1 MVGPGSRVFGK
12 YEVVRRIAVGGM
24 GEIFLARQTGVV
36 DRLVILKSLLPQLA
50 SDSQALA
57 QFLDE
62 ARILGSINHPN
73 VCALFDVGEWEDLY
87 FIAMEYINGVDIS
100 LILKFCEENKKRLP
114 PLTSAHI
121 VREAALGLDAAHTA
135 TDATGVPLRVVH
147 RDISP
152 HNIMVRQDGLT
163 KVVDFGVA
171 VAENRM
177 QKTEAGL
184 LKGKL
189 GYMPPEQIKGAP
201 VDPKADQFSL
211 GVVLWEMLTQR
222 RLFVGENAAQ
232 VFMRILK
239 EPVPAPSSLVP
250 DIPKELDAIVLRM
263 TANEPVER
271 FARLADASTAIRR
284 LIEQYKSPDNAVQQ
298 LIRATVGPELTA
310 RLKDLASTPRVEA
323 PSRPMP
329 AAPGAGTPTGTPV
342 AGGSTTAPGAF
353 CGSCGTQAQG
363 GDRFCRVCGAT
374 IGTGTNP
381 KATLPAASGSAT
393 GVVPRVDVLGSRT
406 GVVRRDDASSS
417 PGSQPPSAA
426 GGTPMGTRA
435 AATEVAVVA
444 GLVEVLEGG
453 QVAVAPADA
462 RAAAFAVLDDTAAR
476 VGLTVTRS
484 EDGRFSIACVGDDA
498 IARAVTFA
506 RGNARVAAR
515 AGRNVLLRMAVA
527 AEASATPD
535 QLQGL
540 RDVGA
545 VLIDNCAPGATIIV
559 DGARQRGG
567 DPPTT
572 RSATVRQRDGTSVV
586 AHELVLPRRLVG
598 RTEEVAL
605 LDSTLEA
612 GARDKKAQQLMFL
625 GDGGIGKTALL
636 EGGQAFARDRA
647 FLVGFARG
655 ARVSEPLALDL
666 LRQLVRTVSLD
677 LLANERLTGSW
688 TRAVDVIGLAP
699 AFAARLK
706 GLIDDDADETLKDIP
721 PVRRRSV
728 IKASVLAFFEKLT
741 DRAPV
746 ALFVDDLHKGDVQ
759 SFEFLGEL
767 GARLGDRRLV
777 LVTAGRPVQGERVLP
792 LAKRATL
799 GPLKPADV
807 VAVAGLLLSSPVVDP
822 LAGVVVSRANGNP
835 LLITLVL
842 RQLTA
847 MRQLAMSPQGIQLM
861 ADPDRLGL
869 PPTPAGIIHAN
880 HATLPPE
887 AQTVVLAAA
896 HLGQVFE
903 SMQLAR
909 VVDGVKDIATALKV
923 LADSGIIESIGTELW
938 AFKSTVEL
946 ETIPGRLDA
955 MQGRRLQQRVA
966 DVLAKDAEG
975 RFTIEVGERLALHLQ
990 AAEARQ
996 RAADVSLLV
1005 ADRAMLLGLFE
1016 LAGDHYRRA
1025 LSQDWRTLSATPG
1038 AEDKAIRVLRDAALA
1053 TAAMTEVDPASAV
1066 DIVAPVLKGVP
1077 PLLGTHARVE
1087 ALRQRG
1093 LAYCRAKRFSEAEGC
1108 LDEGLETLQGHYDDA
1123 IAAGVLIDL
1132 AACLEQRGDADSAL
1146 SQLQEALRILSRVPV
1161 DRRDRAFDGLLLLG
1175 RLGLRQRQ
1183 FDPAKQALTAAIE
1196 EALRTGRVT
1205 AEADGRAL
1213 MASLHQAQGNLDA
1226 AVAETDIALGLAEKV
1241 GDPVLEARLHQ
1252 QRGRALVAL
1261 GRRGDAAAAISR
1273 ALACARAGQW
1283 DEGVSA
1289 AQQLLAVVGG

>member
-1 MVGPGSRVFGK
+1 MVGAGSLVFGK

-73 VCALFDVGEWEDLY
+73 ICALFDVGEWEDVY

-100 LILKFCEENKKRLP
+100 VVLRFCEDNKKRLP
-114 PLTSAHI
+114 PLTSAHM
-121 VREAALGLDAAHTA
+121 VREAALGLDAAHLA

-177 QKTEAGL
+177 QKTEAGM

-189 GYMPPEQIKGAP
+189 GYMPPEQIRGSP

-222 RLFVGENAAQ
+222 RLFVGDNAAQ

-239 EPVPAPSSLVP
+239 GTVPAPSSLVP

-271 FARLADASTAIRR
+271 FARLTDASTAIRR
-284 LIEQYKSPDNAVQQ
+284 VLEQYKSPDNSVQQ
-298 LIRATVGPELTA
+298 LIRATVGPELNA
-310 RLKDLASTPRVEA
+310 RLKELASTPRVEA
-323 PSRPMP
+323 PARMTQPS
-329 AAPGAGTPTGTPV
+329 ATGTPTGTP
-342 AGGSTTAPGAF
+342 SSSLGAF
-353 CGSCGTQAQG
+353 CGACGSPVPG

-374 IGTGTNP
+374 IGTGSNP
-381 KATLPAASGSAT
+381 RAVLPGSGSGT
-393 GVVPRVDVLGSRT
+393 VPRLDVLGTRT
-406 GVVRRDDASSS
+406 NVVRRDDGT
-417 PGSQPPSAA
+417 GSQTGAPAA
-426 GGTPMGTRA
+426 GVSVGTPMGIRA
-435 AATEVAVVA
+435 TTTELAVVA

-453 QVAVAPADA
+453 QINVASTEA
-462 RAAAFAVLDDTAAR
+462 RAAAFAVLDDMAVRQGVVADQHA
-476 VGLTVTRS
+476 
-484 EDGRFSIACVGDDA
+484 DGRFSMAFIGDGA
-498 IARAVTFA
+498 IAKAVAVA
-506 RGNARVAAR
+506 RSNARMAAR
-515 AGRNVLLRMAVA
+515 AGADVMLRMAVA
-527 AEASATPD
+527 CEQAATPTPD
-535 QLQGL
+535 QVQALKATGVEL
-540 RDVGA
+540 V
-545 VLIDNCAPGATIIV
+545 DNCAPGSTIIV
-559 DGARQRGG
+559 DAARQRGG
-567 DPPTT
+567 DPATT
-572 RSATVRQRDGTSVV
+572 RSAMVRMRDGGSVV
-586 AHELVLPRRLVG
+586 AHELALPRRLMG
-598 RTEEVAL
+598 RSHDVVL
-605 LDSTLEA
+605 IDSTLEA
-612 GARDKKAQQLMFL
+612 VARDKKPQQLMFL
-625 GDGGIGKTALL
+625 GDSGIGKSALL
-636 EGGQAFARDRA
+636 EVGQAFARDRS

-655 ARVSEPLALDL
+655 ARIAEPLALDL
-666 LRQLVRTVSLD
+666 LRQLVRTVCLD
-677 LLANERLTGSW
+677 LLARERLSGTWS
-688 TRAVDVIGLAP
+688 RAIDLVGIAP
-699 AFAARLK
+699 AFASRLK
-706 GLIDDDADETLKDIP
+706 ALIDEDTDANLKDVP
-721 PVRRRSV
+721 AVRRRSV
-728 IKASVLAFFEKLT
+728 VKASVLAFFEKLT
-741 DRAPV
+741 DKSPV
-746 ALFVDDLHKGDVQ
+746 ALFVDDLHKGDIQ
-759 SFEFLGEL
+759 SFEFLSEL
-767 GARLGDRRLV
+767 GARLGDRRL
-777 LVTAGRPVQGERVLP
+777 LIMTAGRPIKGERVLP
-792 LAKRATL
+792 LAQRSNL
-799 GPLKPADV
+799 GPLKPSEI
-807 VAVAGLLLSSPVVDP
+807 VAVAGLLLGSPVVDP
-822 LAGVVVSRANGNP
+822 LAGVLVTRANGNP
-835 LLITLVL
+835 FVLTLVL
-842 RQLTA
+842 RQLTT

-861 ADPDRLGL
+861 VAPDRLGL
-869 PPTPAGIIHAN
+869 PPTPAGLIHAH

-896 HLGQVFE
+896 HMGQVFE
-903 SMQLAR
+903 SLQLAR
-909 VVDGVKDIATALKV
+909 IVDGIKDLAGALKV
-923 LADSGIIESIGTELW
+923 LADAGITELIGPELW
-938 AFKSTVEL
+938 AFKSTTEL

-996 RAADVSLLV
+996 RAAEVSLLV

-1025 LSQDWRTLSATPG
+1025 LAQDWRTMAASPG
-1038 AEDKAIRVLRDAALA
+1038 AEDKAIRVLRDATLA
-1053 TAAMTEVDPASAV
+1053 TAAIMEVDPAAAV
-1066 DIVAPVLKGVP
+1066 DIVAPVLKVVP
-1077 PLLGTHARVE
+1077 PLMAIHARVE

-1093 LAYCRAKRFSEAEGC
+1093 LAYSRAKRFSEAESC
-1108 LDEGLETLQGHYDDA
+1108 LDEALETLQGQYDDA
-1123 IAAGVLIDL
+1123 IGAGILIDL
-1132 AACLEQRGDADSAL
+1132 AATLEQRGDADSAL
-1146 SQLQEALRILSRVPV
+1146 SQLQQALRMLGTVTV
-1161 DRRDRAFDGLLLLG
+1161 DRRARAYDGLLLLG

-1183 FDPAKQALTAAIE
+1183 FEPAKQALTAAIE
-1196 EALRTGRVT
+1196 EARRTGRIT

-1213 MASLHQAQGNLDA
+1213 LASLHQAQGNLEA
-1226 AVAETDIALGLAEKV
+1226 AVAETDIAIVLAEQV
-1241 GDPVLEARLHQ
+1241 GDPVMEARLHQ

-1283 DEGVSA
+1283 DEGANA